1 MFILFFCFDRYF
13 LCFVFIIRR
22 DDWQRDSVAAKPTTP
37 PRFEQRM
44 VSLFINERIVL
55 FFVCMCHVNVGGI
68 LIYNFLERKILKKI
82 KRNTY

>member
-1 MFILFFCFDRYF
+1 MFILFFCFDRNF

-55 FFVCMCHVNVGGI
+55 LNIGRF
-68 LIYNFLERKILKKI
+68 LIYIFLFREAKK
-82 KRNTY
+82 Y